1 MRTRGVTSAQV
12 AGEYPAVTVGFSER
26 FREAAEAARSRLA
39 ERGVIQDADAIHG
52 IQAVEPHDH
61 DIEVAKQAMARGA
74 PDPYSLITHDEIV
87 ALTGI
92 PVGGPSLTYA
102 DDDLGVRYD
111 AQDGHHR
118 TWSFGVHAGHA
129 VGDATPFDP
138 AGWYQW
144 MVALLHAPEH
154 VAGLGDAAV
163 YQDGLLYVR
172 VGACAF
178 YVQVDVPEGSPARL
192 WATKLGQ
199 RVCERLA
206 SGEAG

>member
-1 MRTRGVTSAQV
+1 M
-12 AGEYPAVTVGFSER
+12 GFAER
-26 FREAAEAARSRLA
+26 FKEAAEAARAKLA
-39 ERGVIQDADAIHG
+39 EHGVIQDADAIHG
-52 IQAVEPHDH
+52 VHAVDPRDH

-74 PDPYSLITHDEIV
+74 PDPYSLITHDEVV

-92 PVGGPSLTYA
+92 PVGGPSLTYT

-129 VGDATPFDP
+129 VDDDTPFDP
-138 AGWYQW
+138 ASWYQW
-144 MVALLHAPEH
+144 MVALLDDPEP
-154 VAGLGDAAV
+154 VPGLGDAAV
-163 YQDGLLYVR
+163 YKQGLLYVR
-172 VGACAF
+172 AGRHAF
-178 YVQVDVPEGSPARL
+178 YVQVDAPEGSPTRL
-192 WATKLGQ
+192 WATKLVD